1 MDKVLFLHS
10 IRILSYEFYLINIDR
25 QKSIHF
31 RPMFIIYCKI
41 CLSWPL
47 DTINSM
53 VYSVP
58 LKVTLRTM
66 ICSVKNSHGIISLN
80 GGCSTMS
87 WCAFRSYNKALR
99 AILPCLWPLICSL
112 HLTSCFVILPYLR
125 GCLLLNQSF

>member
-1 MDKVLFLHS
+1 MHNILSLHNKWF
-10 IRILSYEFYLINIDR
+10 LSYEFYLINIDR
-25 QKSIHF
+25 RKNIHF

-41 CLSWPL
+41 RLSWPL

-58 LKVTLRTM
+58 RGYIENK
-66 ICSVKNSHGIISLN
+66 ICSVKNSHGIIALN

-99 AILPCLWPLICSL
+99 AILPCLWPLIYSL
-112 HLTSCFVILPYLR
+112 HLTSCFVILPYT
-125 GCLLLNQSF
+125 CLLLNQSF